1 MIDADCFQGVLNISQ
16 SRTQC
21 TSSTREPR
29 CEWDSLPKRLVSYIE
44 QQALRHTFVSVAEN
58 VGVTE
63 GTVRQVFAAY
73 QKRQQQDIALVAPSQ
88 IGIDEVK
95 IDGAMRCVIVDMEHH
110 RILDVLPDRKK
121 VTVLKFLLQIEEKEK
136 IQWATMDMWKSYL
149 DVVHQALPQ
158 ARVAVDKFHVV
169 RLANRAVEAV
179 RRRIRKILSDKQR
192 KTLMH
197 DKYLLLHRKKDLS
210 ESQLLILEVWTKNLP
225 ELGEAYALKESYC
238 DVWAARSRQAAMT
251 AYQAWRKRIPV
262 YLEEDFKP
270 LLTAMEN
277 WEAERFS
284 ITLRRT

>member
-1 MIDADCFQGVLNISQ
+1 
-16 SRTQC
+16 
-21 TSSTREPR
+21 
-29 CEWDSLPKRLVSYIE
+29 
-44 QQALRHTFVSVAEN
+44 
-58 VGVTE
+58 
-63 GTVRQVFAAY
+63 
-73 QKRQQQDIALVAPSQ
+73 
-88 IGIDEVK
+88 
-95 IDGAMRCVIVDMEHH
+95 
-110 RILDVLPDRKK
+110 
-121 VTVLKFLLQIEEKEK
+121 
-136 IQWATMDMWKSYL
+136 MWKSYL

-270 LLTAMEN
+270 LLTAMEK
-277 WEAERFS
+277 
-284 ITLRRT
+284 LGG